1 LASSP
6 TVYPYCSGFCSLHWL
21 IRQTDQVLCSLRV
34 QKCQSTRG
42 RGNPIPCLSKHLS
55 HCGETPAQKALRE
68 LEDSKRDIYLNS
80 NPSGLSYRFWLK
92 ILFCS
97 LCICIVFNKSY
108 MVFFFPPICN
118 AWWADVQLDSSPC
131 GAVCIQTSR
140 CVHQVISSGL
150 RPGRM

>member
-1 LASSP
+1 MTVLFWLRSSINEVLTLP
-6 TVYPYCSGFCSLHWL
+6 IGVGMVWPAVQQCIPIVRIANCSLHWL
-21 IRQTDQVLCSLRV
+21 IRQTDQVLCRLRA

-42 RGNPIPCLSKHLS
+42 GGNPIPCLSKHLS

-108 MVFFFPPICN
+108 MVFFF
-118 AWWADVQLDSSPC
+118 SPYLQC
-131 GAVCIQTSR
+131 LVG
-140 CVHQVISSGL
+140 
-150 RPGRM
+150 